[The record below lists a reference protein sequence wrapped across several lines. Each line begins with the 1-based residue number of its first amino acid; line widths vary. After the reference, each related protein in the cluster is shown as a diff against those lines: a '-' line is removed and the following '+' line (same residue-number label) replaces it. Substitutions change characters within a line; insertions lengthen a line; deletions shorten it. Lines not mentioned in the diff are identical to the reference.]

1 MAGTGARRS
10 SFMSPMSIAIIVVAA
25 VLIAAIASAGLL
37 GPMGLLGTVVG
48 SGNLTTQEEHLADFT
63 AVTVSSGFRFAI
75 TQSSSYEITVTVD
88 DNLVD
93 YIQVIKTGTTLSVG
107 FKLGYSV
114 QSASPKVEIT
124 MPDLSRLE
132 LSGGAKGSA
141 TGFTSSH
148 DFTVSASGGGT
159 VEMGGQAVGLTIEA
173 SGGSQLDLSGFHITN
188 AHVDMSGGS
197 QATVNLDGR
206 LDANLSGGSH
216 LFYVGNPTMGNI
228 NTSGGSTV
236 TRK

>member
-1 MAGTGARRS
+1 
-10 SFMSPMSIAIIVVAA
+10 MSPLSIALIVVAV
-25 VLIAAIASAGLL
+25 VLVGGIASAGLL
-37 GPMGLLGTVVG
+37 GPWGPLGTAVG
-48 SGNLTTQEEHLADFT
+48 SGNMTTREEHLTDFA
-63 AVTVSSGFRFAI
+63 AVTVNSGFRFVI
-75 TQSSSYEITVTVD
+75 TQSSSYGITVTVD

-93 YIQVIKTGTTLSVG
+93 YIQVTKTGTTLSVG
-107 FKLGYSV
+107 FKPGYSV
-114 QSASPKVEIT
+114 QSTSPKVEIT
-124 MPDLSRLE
+124 MPDLTRLE

-159 VEMGGQAVGLTIEA
+159 VGMSGQAVGLTIEA
-173 SGGSQLDLSGFHITN
+173 SGGSQLDLSGFHVTN

-236 TRK
+236 TKR